1 VRVSSLLGPV
11 LTALPALAAGCH
23 VNDGP
28 PSWTVADSS
37 TSACPATAA
46 VLANGSCTAPQG
58 TICKSDVPRLDCSG
72 QMVGFV
78 GCTCA
83 AGTWMCGASVVPG
96 CSDGGDD
103 ATTGEGGQGNE
114 AGAGDASDDAD
125 GAAGCPPETL
135 VAAGDACAVPQ
146 SLTCKSAAHTFDCDA
161 QVDGYVSC
169 SCVNSAWSC
178 GPSSTC
184 ADGGVDAGSD
194 AGSD

>member
-1 VRVSSLLGPV
+1 VQ
-11 LTALPALAAGCH
+11 
-23 VNDGP
+23 
-28 PSWTVADSS
+28 
-37 TSACPATAA
+37 
-46 VLANGSCTAPQG
+46 ANGSCTAPQG
-58 TICKSDVPRLDCSG
+58 TTCKSDVPRLDCSG

-83 AGTWMCGASVVPG
+83 AGAWTCGASVVPG

-103 ATTGEGGQGNE
+103 ATTGDGGDGAE

-125 GAAGCPPETL
+125 GSATCPPETL
-135 VAAGDACAVPQ
+135 VGAGGACAVPQ

-184 ADGGVDAGSD
+184 SDGGVDAASVSGSD
-194 AGSD
+194 